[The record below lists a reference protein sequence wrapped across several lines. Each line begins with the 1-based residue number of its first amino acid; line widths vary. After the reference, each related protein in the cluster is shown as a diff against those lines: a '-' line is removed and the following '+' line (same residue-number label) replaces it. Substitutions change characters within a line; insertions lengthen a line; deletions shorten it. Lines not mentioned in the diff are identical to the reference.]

1 MPFEPQALR
10 TKVALSE
17 VVRDPSSYVDPHG
30 FVFHWQDQIFRYVSG
45 QAAPRFQ
52 SHLDGGLLQRLR
64 DEFHLVETELAPLE
78 IPELGEGLVLVH
90 RKLPLTYCTEWS
102 PAMLRDAGLVTLDLA
117 LALLEEDLCL
127 QDAYPWNVLFDGA
140 QPVFVDVTSIVEVD
154 TAAIW
159 PAHEQFD
166 AYFLRPSVLSA
177 EGKGRAVRALMLD
190 NIAGVRLAEFHNLV
204 STRYRMT
211 HPQLWMTLALDR
223 YLQRSV
229 GAKDR
234 VRRLSERAMA
244 TVDRATRRR
253 FLQRLRRRLGAVR
266 FSTQPD
272 PWTRY
277 YGEIDPEFD
286 RQLKLETVRRL
297 LREDRPKSVLDL
309 GCNTGVFALEAAR
322 TGARTIAVD
331 SSEACVD
338 GLYLAARAEN
348 LPLTPLVAD
357 VLCPT
362 PAYGFLSRQYPDLYS
377 RVRSDLVLCLGLM
390 HHLVVAGRQSLERI
404 AEIIAMASRDK
415 AIFEYV
421 GPDDANMPH
430 LSGRRDISY
439 SAEDVIKAL
448 AKHFTRI
455 ERMPSDR
462 PTRELLHCQR

>member
-1 MPFEPQALR
+1 
-10 TKVALSE
+10 
-17 VVRDPSSYVDPHG
+17 
-30 FVFHWQDQIFRYVSG
+30 
-45 QAAPRFQ
+45 
-52 SHLDGGLLQRLR
+52 
-64 DEFHLVETELAPLE
+64 
-78 IPELGEGLVLVH
+78 
-90 RKLPLTYCTEWS
+90 
-102 PAMLRDAGLVTLDLA
+102 
-117 LALLEEDLCL
+117 
-127 QDAYPWNVLFDGA
+127 
-140 QPVFVDVTSIVEVD
+140 
-154 TAAIW
+154 
-159 PAHEQFD
+159 
-166 AYFLRPSVLSA
+166 
-177 EGKGRAVRALMLD
+177 MLD